1 VKYFNYDEFDSP
13 DELGSGK
20 HMDHDLLVMIDRARA
35 LYGKPIVVTSGFRT
49 ESHNEKVGGV
59 SSSSHL
65 KGLAI
70 DVACV
75 RSKDRFEMLTAL
87 LEVGFNRIGVADTFI
102 HIDVDKNKSQNVIWT
117 Y

>member
-1 VKYFNYDEFDSP
+1 
-13 DELGSGK
+13 
-20 HMDHDLLVMIDRARA
+20 
-35 LYGKPIVVTSGFRT
+35 VVNSGFRT
-49 ESHNEKVGGV
+49 KDHNKKVGGV
-59 SSSSHL
+59 ESSSHL

-75 RSKDRFEMLTAL
+75 TSKHRFEMLTAL

>member
-1 VKYFNYDEFDSP
+1 LKYFNYKEFDSP
-13 DELGSGK
+13 DAKGSGQL
-20 HMDHDLLVMIDRARA
+20 MDSGLLTMIDKAREI
-35 LYGKPIVVTSGFRT
+35 YGKPMRVTSGYRT
-49 ESHNEKVGGV
+49 EDHNQKVGGV

-70 DVACV
+70 DVACTN
-75 RSKDRFEMLTAL
+75 SKNRFKMLTAL
-87 LEVGFNRIGVADTFI
+87 LGVGFNRIGIASTFI